1 MEMTEMQNGKI
12 RRINELFMKTIPSTR
27 AHLVYR
33 GEYSLANKS
42 LVQKARECNE
52 FLTNKMTELGFDV
65 PNKGDFCPYTTLI
78 KEQEYGLKIGASLD
92 YERQQVNKM
101 ARVGDYSK
109 DSTYTKSQ
117 KNTGRF
123 PLYKDL
129 IFINFDLNQLY
140 VRAYP
145 INDGGIKPEA
155 KFFKGDEE
163 ISKYAFAPWAKS
175 KDFTLWSGGEV
186 KRSAMVD
193 ENGKPINDR
202 NGKQIELAEMIDIK
216 IQNCKII
223 VNNEDI
229 LPKMFELVSFYSTE
243 ELEKMR
249 DAFLARCNAE

>member
-1 MEMTEMQNGKI
+1 
-12 RRINELFMKTIPSTR
+12 
-27 AHLVYR
+27 
-33 GEYSLANKS
+33 
-42 LVQKARECNE
+42 
-52 FLTNKMTELGFDV
+52 
-65 PNKGDFCPYTTLI
+65 
-78 KEQEYGLKIGASLD
+78 
-92 YERQQVNKM
+92 
-101 ARVGDYSK
+101 
-109 DSTYTKSQ
+109 
-117 KNTGRF
+117 
-123 PLYKDL
+123 L

-163 ISKYAFAPWAKS
+163 ISKYAFAPWAKA

-202 NGKQIELAEMIDIK
+202 NGKQIELTEMIDIK

-223 VNNEDI
+223 INGEDI

-249 DAFLARCNAE
+249 DEFLARCSE